1 MGRSVIAA
9 KGAPTYFPLG
19 AILLEKRVS
28 QSELAR
34 RTGMAPTYINRLV
47 RSRSNPNWKTILLIV
62 RALDL
67 DLGDFRAS

>member
-9 KGAPTYFPLG
+9 KEEPCYFPLG

-34 RTGMAPTYINRLV
+34 RTGMTPTYINRLV

-67 DLGDFRAS
+67 DLGDFRAI